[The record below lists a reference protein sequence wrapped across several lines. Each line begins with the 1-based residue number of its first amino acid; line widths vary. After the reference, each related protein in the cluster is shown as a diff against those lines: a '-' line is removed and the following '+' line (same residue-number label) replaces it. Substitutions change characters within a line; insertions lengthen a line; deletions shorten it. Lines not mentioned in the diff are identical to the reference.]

1 MLPKKQSPA
10 AAVTA
15 RAKVAVPKAAEMT
28 AEMTAEMAA
37 EMAAAAAKEMELVGV
52 VATAGEEMEVA
63 AIVLVVATVAVA
75 TAVEEM
81 EAVERTDR
89 VTAMDGGK
97 RKPARGVRES
107 ARFRCA
113 RC

>member
-1 MLPKKQSPA
+1 VLPRKQSPA

-15 RAKVAVPKAAEMT
+15 RAKVAVPKA

-63 AIVLVVATVAVA
+63 TIVLVVARVAVA

-97 RKPARGVRES
+97 RKPARGVRE
-107 ARFRCA
+107 
-113 RC
+113 

>member
-1 MLPKKQSPA
+1 
-10 AAVTA
+10 
-15 RAKVAVPKAAEMT
+15 MT
-28 AEMTAEMAA
+28 AEIAA

-52 VATAGEEMEVA
+52 VAMAGEEMEVA

-89 VTAMDGGK
+89 ATAMDGGK
-97 RKPARGVRES
+97 RKPARGVRE
-107 ARFRCA
+107 
-113 RC
+113 

>member
-1 MLPKKQSPA
+1 MLPRKQSPA
-10 AAVTA
+10 AVVTA
-15 RAKVAVPKAAEMT
+15 RAKVAVPKA

-37 EMAAAAAKEMELVGV
+37 EMAAAAAKEMERVGV
-52 VATAGEEMEVA
+52 GATAGEEMEVA

-89 VTAMDGGK
+89 VTSMDGGK
-97 RKPARGVRES
+97 RKPARGVRE
-107 ARFRCA
+107 
-113 RC
+113 

>member
-1 MLPKKQSPA
+1 
-10 AAVTA
+10 
-15 RAKVAVPKAAEMT
+15 MT
-28 AEMTAEMAA
+28 AEIAA

-52 VATAGEEMEVA
+52 VAMAGEEMEVA

-89 VTAMDGGK
+89 ATAMDSTMDGGK
-97 RKPARGVRES
+97 RKPARGVRE
-107 ARFRCA
+107 
-113 RC
+113 